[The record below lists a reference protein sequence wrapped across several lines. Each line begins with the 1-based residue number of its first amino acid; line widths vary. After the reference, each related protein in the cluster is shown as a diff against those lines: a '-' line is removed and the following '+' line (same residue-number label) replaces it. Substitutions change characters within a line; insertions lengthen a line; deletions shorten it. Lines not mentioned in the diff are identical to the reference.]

1 MDEVS
6 KTFAQKEMTALNEN
20 VVIIAKDKEAMNV
33 EVAGVVAVE
42 LANSFLKRT
51 VVPQV
56 LGEN

>member
-1 MDEVS
+1 
-6 KTFAQKEMTALNEN
+6 MTALNEN

-51 VVPQV
+51 MVPQV